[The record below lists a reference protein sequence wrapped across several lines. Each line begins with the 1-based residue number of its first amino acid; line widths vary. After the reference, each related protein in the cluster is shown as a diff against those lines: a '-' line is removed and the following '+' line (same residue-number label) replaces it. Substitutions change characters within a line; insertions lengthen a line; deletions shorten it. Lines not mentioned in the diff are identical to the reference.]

1 MCNRKLWANFE
12 WLWWL
17 CKSPFFNHRI
27 IFTRVCACVCVCCDP
42 QVIAIGFT
50 IMVIRYLDAGHLLSS
65 SSRSQRRERL
75 LLAVRTYLRKQWLHF
90 FSLAVCSLL
99 ILADTMTTCD
109 DNFGSY
115 MTSAAFP
122 GLGLLLSLDRLT
134 SLGKE
139 ERTPQ
144 FGAADA
150 SPSSTLARGASENM
164 ELQANTANLRSFP
177 PVSESPFGAAG
188 YRLLDF
194 SSLLEHLI
202 SYLRYSA

>member
-1 MCNRKLWANFE
+1 
-12 WLWWL
+12 
-17 CKSPFFNHRI
+17 
-27 IFTRVCACVCVCCDP
+27 
-42 QVIAIGFT
+42 
-50 IMVIRYLDAGHLLSS
+50 MVIRYLDAGQLLSS

-90 FSLAVCSLL
+90 FSLAICSLL
-99 ILADTMTTCD
+99 ILADTVTTCD
-109 DNFGSY
+109 DTFGSY

-144 FGAADA
+144 FGDA
-150 SPSSTLARGASENM
+150 SPSGTLRHGGSENM
-164 ELQANTANLRSFP
+164 ELASPNGPNTATLRSFP

-194 SSLLEHLI
+194 SALLEHLI
-202 SYLRYSA
+202 SYLRCSVWARNFETGVVPHGTKGVIQTVWKKNSQMDFEILLIFYRNYGNDTEW